1 MKSTTFFLKS
11 TKAVFALVVVMMTS
25 TALMSCSKDD
35 GTNADNGKEIVDP
48 KKPEEPEKPLEAPA
62 GTVIVDGK
70 SKPVLHTELMQLSKT
85 GDFVL
90 YLELSKDRKE
100 QLVIWGN
107 FDLHFGKNIDMSKYE
122 KKTEK
127 KQG

>member
-48 KKPEEPEKPLEAPA
+48 KKPEEPETSLHKNRKQKRNC
-62 GTVIVDGK
+62 IYQK
-70 SKPVLHTELMQLSKT
+70 SLIARKT
-85 GDFVL
+85 
-90 YLELSKDRKE
+90 
-100 QLVIWGN
+100 
-107 FDLHFGKNIDMSKYE
+107 
-122 KKTEK
+122 T
-127 KQG
+127 